1 MKRLCD
7 LVLLLLA
14 LCLLGSLLGC
24 SSKGKTEAEIR
35 ADIPSDFLTLQTRT
49 YLDSVVD
56 VGGLRDVYSEACDI
70 PMEITGF
77 EVEKRQTDEESD
89 LVYCNLTLEGGKL
102 WEETG
107 FQEDYELKVS
117 CLLRYGYY
125 DKGGWILDEC
135 SVLDGQYELTP
146 KFELSKELAA
156 GVLEGHTG
164 FQGNEGTL
172 VSQSWDSS
180 RTVLTCCYD
189 IAAERAYCDIQG
201 KLDIGCTVTGQLW
214 TEGDGLTANTV
225 VATLTYNAE
234 ELMYDAQCQ
243 WHINGSWHWEESA
256 YNTVVNLTIR
266 QNGNGLD
273 VEGSW
278 VNNMT
283 AQFGSCWVALPTD
296 SAEYPTSGPEL
307 SFRLEFDHGAQRT
320 FAIRGDEVQIAGIYE
335 YFGQYEYETMSPYQ
349 T

>member
-1 MKRLCD
+1 M
-7 LVLLLLA
+7 
-14 LCLLGSLLGC
+14 
-24 SSKGKTEAEIR
+24 
-35 ADIPSDFLTLQTRT
+35 
-49 YLDSVVD
+49 
-56 VGGLRDVYSEACDI
+56 YSEACDI

-225 VATLTYNAE
+225 VATLTY
-234 ELMYDAQCQ
+234 
-243 WHINGSWHWEESA
+243 
-256 YNTVVNLTIR
+256 
-266 QNGNGLD
+266 
-273 VEGSW
+273 
-278 VNNMT
+278 
-283 AQFGSCWVALPTD
+283 
-296 SAEYPTSGPEL
+296 
-307 SFRLEFDHGAQRT
+307 
-320 FAIRGDEVQIAGIYE
+320 
-335 YFGQYEYETMSPYQ
+335 
-349 T
+349 